1 MMKYKIFILF
11 FLAAALVGGCKSGA
25 ESISELNAMLF
36 NAVKSGSEKKMLKCI
51 PSRSDMEMAYNL
63 YYTDQY
69 PDQKEREKAA
79 LEKAVSM
86 KLSLTL
92 AFRQV
97 LKEAKEKGID
107 WKKAKFLDLKYTTK
121 DHTEGYKDAKVRMI
135 IESNAGK
142 NVIVFDALE
151 SEKRWFLVEKM
162 AWEE

>member
-1 MMKYKIFILF
+1 MKYRIYILF
-11 FLAAALVGGCKSGA
+11 LLTAALLGGCKTGA
-25 ESISELNAMLF
+25 ESISELNGMLYE
-36 NAVKSGSEKKMLKCI
+36 AVKSGSEKKMLKCV
-51 PSRSDMEMAYNL
+51 PSKKDMEMAYNL

-69 PDQKEREKAA
+69 PDPKEREKAA

-86 KLSLTL
+86 RLSLTL
-92 AFRQV
+92 AFRNV

-107 WKKAKFLDLKYTTK
+107 WKKAKFLDLKYSVK
-121 DHTEGYKDAKVRMI
+121 DRTAGYKEAKVRMI
-135 IESNAGK
+135 IESATGK